1 MLTLQLQ
8 ATCLGQLGF
17 YVNYQNDSLS
27 FASSAEESIC
37 GAASPGLSGH
47 LTTANLRPNFPQ
59 HIAPPSSDAML
70 AGIEGT
76 RPNLDMGGGALG
88 RPHRKPRRPEPRWRS
103 GVSVTSAKKMFRA
116 MWVHGGIR
124 QVPLQQLL
132 NPRSPKA
139 GNYTRGTGTIAWAW
153 WLQYLP
159 VQNLVRTKF
168 ALFDRPSKPRALKCS
183 AVTCGGLFFLER
195 H

>member
-8 ATCLGQLGF
+8 AMCLGQLGF
-17 YVNYQNDSLS
+17 YVNYQSDSLS

-37 GAASPGLSGH
+37 GAASLGLSGP
-47 LTTANLRPNFPQ
+47 LTAANLCPNFPQ

-103 GVSVTSAKKMFRA
+103 GVSVTSAKKNVPCHVGTWGHPAGSTPATIKPALPQSRELHPGA
-116 MWVHGGIR
+116 QVRLLGPGG
-124 QVPLQQLL
+124 
-132 NPRSPKA
+132 
-139 GNYTRGTGTIAWAW
+139 
-153 WLQYLP
+153 
-159 VQNLVRTKF
+159 
-168 ALFDRPSKPRALKCS
+168 CS
-183 AVTCGGLFFLER
+183 ICLCKI
-195 H
+195 